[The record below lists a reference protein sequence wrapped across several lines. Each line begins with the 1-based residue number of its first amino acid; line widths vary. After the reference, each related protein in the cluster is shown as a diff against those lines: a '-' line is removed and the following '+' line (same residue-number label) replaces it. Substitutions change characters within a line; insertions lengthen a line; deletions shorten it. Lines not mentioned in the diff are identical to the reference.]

1 MMSRAEHLQALLP
14 GLVPVEVFDFY
25 DIPRFYSVRDSVG
38 QLYLVYWVDEDE
50 RGSKWLYLRVS
61 QDRYASVKQG
71 LIPISFALS
80 NPEEGLAFAVQH
92 GAQGTFVAELEST
105 AIEPE
110 WLPPSTDH
118 LSTPALSLP
127 RRGATA
133 LETAR
138 SSNRQVVDIAFKRLT
153 NSYEIGCGKLGRLL
167 EAVQNTIY
175 AFACPPDRDIRRV
188 PEEVKFNN
196 EAMVTGLFASS
207 FGVRLQSKGADL
219 FQDDRASE
227 ALRTLSELV
236 AALALP
242 DTVAADLHQ
251 QNILARSR
259 FKQLLR
265 VLVEAEVSL
274 AIDWGTPSGRNNQS
288 QASLAEISRA
298 LQRLEA
304 TDAATTQIVER
315 FGRLVGVDVQS
326 NFFAL
331 VFAENEVIKGTLS
344 PALAMRQFEVPSYIV
359 ASVQESCVVDPL
371 TDREKWTFVL
381 LEATAR
387 EA

>member
-1 MMSRAEHLQALLP
+1 MSRAEHLAALVP
-14 GLVPVEVFDFY
+14 GLMPVEVFDFY

-38 QLYLVYWVDEDE
+38 QLYLVYWVDQDAE
-50 RGSKWLYLRVS
+50 STKWLYLRIS
-61 QDRYASVKQG
+61 QDRYASLKQG

-80 NPEEGLAFAVQH
+80 NPEEGVAYAVLHRAEGAFVN
-92 GAQGTFVAELEST
+92 ELDST
-105 AIEPE
+105 SIQPD

-118 LSTPALSLP
+118 LSSPALSLP
-127 RRGATA
+127 RREATA

-138 SSNRQVVDIAFKRLT
+138 ASNRQVVDLAFKRIT
-153 NSYEIGCGKLGRLL
+153 NSYEIGAGKLGRLL
-167 EAVQNTIY
+167 EAIQNTIY
-175 AFACPPDRDIRRV
+175 AFACPPDRDVRRV
-188 PEEVKFNN
+188 PEEIKFKN

-236 AALALP
+236 AALAFP
-242 DTVAADLHQ
+242 DTMVSDLHQ
-251 QNILARSR
+251 QSILARSR
-259 FKQLLR
+259 FKHLLR

-274 AIDWGTPSGRNNQS
+274 AIDWGAPTGRNRQS
-288 QASLAEISRA
+288 QASFDEISRA

-304 TDAATTQIVER
+304 SDAATTQTVQR
-315 FGRLVGVDVQS
+315 PGRLVGVDVQS

-331 VFAENEVIKGTLS
+331 VLADNEVIKGTLG
-344 PALAMRQFEVPSYIV
+344 PALAMRQFEVPSQI
-359 ASVQESCVVDPL
+359 AATVQESCVVDPL
-371 TDREKWTFVL
+371 TEREKWTYVL

-387 EA
+387 

>member
-1 MMSRAEHLQALLP
+1 MSRAEHLAALLP

-25 DIPRFYSVRDSVG
+25 DVPRFYSVRDSVG
-38 QLYLVYWVDEDE
+38 QLYLVYWVDEAE
-50 RGSKWLYLRVS
+50 SGATKWLYLRVS

-71 LIPISFALS
+71 LIPISFALL
-80 NPEEGLAFAVQH
+80 NPEEGVAFTVLN
-92 GAQGTFVAELEST
+92 GAEGASVAELDATS
-105 AIEPE
+105 IEPD
-110 WLPPSTDH
+110 WLPPSTDR

-127 RRGATA
+127 HRDATA

-138 SSNRQVVDIAFKRLT
+138 AGNRQVVDLAFKRLT

-175 AFACPPDRDIRRV
+175 AFACPPDRDVRRV

-207 FGVRLQSKGADL
+207 FGVRLQSKGSDL

-236 AALALP
+236 AVLALP
-242 DTVAADLHQ
+242 DTVATELHQ

-259 FKQLLR
+259 FKHLLR

-274 AIDWGTPSGRNNQS
+274 AIDWGAPSGSNRQS
-288 QASLAEISRA
+288 QASLSEISRA

-304 TDAATTQIVER
+304 TDAATTQTVER
-315 FGRLVGVDVQS
+315 PGRLVGVDVQS

-331 VFAENEVIKGTLS
+331 VLAENEVIKGTLS
-344 PALAMRQFEVPSYIV
+344 SALAMRQFEVPSQIV
-359 ASVQESCVVDPL
+359 ATVQESCVVDPL
-371 TDREKWTFVL
+371 TDREKWTYIL

>member
-1 MMSRAEHLQALLP
+1 MSKAEHLAALLP
-14 GLVPVEVFDFY
+14 GLAPVEVFDFY
-25 DIPRFYSVRDSVG
+25 DIPRFYSVRDLVG
-38 QLYLVYWVDEDE
+38 QLYLVYWVDENE
-50 RGSKWLYLRVS
+50 TGTKWLYLRVS
-61 QDRYASVKQG
+61 QDRYTSVKQG
-71 LIPISFALS
+71 LVPISFALS
-80 NPEEGLAFAVQH
+80 NPEEGVAFAVLH
-92 GAQGTFVAELEST
+92 GTEGSSVVELDAASIESD
-105 AIEPE
+105 
-110 WLPPSTDH
+110 WLPPSTDR
-118 LSTPALSLP
+118 LSVPALSLP
-127 RRGATA
+127 SREATA

-138 SSNRQVVDIAFKRLT
+138 ASNRQVVDLAFKRLT
-153 NSYEIGCGKLGRLL
+153 NSYEMGCGKLGRLL

-175 AFACPPDRDIRRV
+175 AFACPPDRDVRRV
-188 PEEVKFNN
+188 PEEIKFNN

-236 AALALP
+236 AVLALP
-242 DTVAADLHQ
+242 DTMATDLHQ

-259 FKQLLR
+259 FKHLLR

-274 AIDWGTPSGRNNQS
+274 AIDWGAPSGSNRQS
-288 QASLAEISRA
+288 QASLAQIARA

-304 TDAATTQIVER
+304 TDAATSQTVER
-315 FGRLVGVDVQS
+315 PGRLVGVDVQS

-331 VFAENEVIKGTLS
+331 VLAENEVIKGTLS
-344 PALAMRQFEVPSYIV
+344 PALAMRKFEVPSQIV

-371 TDREKWTFVL
+371 TDREKWTYVL
-381 LEATAR
+381 LEAGAR